1 MPKKLVIVESPAKAK
16 TLAKFL
22 GDGYQVEA
30 SIGHIRDLPE
40 SAAAIPPQYK
50 KEKWSRLGVNV
61 DNGFEPLYVV
71 PDKKREQIRKLKA
84 LLKDAD
90 LLYLATDEDRE
101 GESISWHLREVLKP
115 KVPIERLVFHEITKS
130 AIQKALQETRD
141 IDEDLVKAQEARR
154 IVDRLYGY
162 VVSPLLWKKV
172 KPRLSA
178 GRVQSVAVRLIVER
192 ERLRIAFR
200 EAEYWDLEARF
211 QKAQDPM
218 FKAVLQRVGDKKV
231 ASGKDFDPNTG
242 KLKDENTRASV
253 VQLGAKG
260 AEELRQRL
268 LGKPARVLGLEEKPY
283 TERPSAPFTTSTLQQ
298 TSNNRLRFA
307 ARRTMDLAQRL
318 YENGFITYMRT
329 DSTTLSQEAL
339 NGARK
344 YIQREFGQ
352 DYLPAEPRTYKSKVK
367 NAQEAHEAIRPAGE
381 NFVSPD
387 QVQAA
392 LGTDARKVYE
402 LIWQRTIASQ
412 MVDAKGQRV
421 SLEIGVEDAVFRA
434 GGKTIT
440 FPGFL
445 AIYGSGTK
453 KKADDDEKGAL
464 IPRLEVGSTLDL
476 KELLALEHHTQPPA
490 RLTEATLVK
499 ELEARGIGRP
509 STYASIID
517 TILKRAYVR
526 KQGNALI
533 PTFTAFAVTRLL
545 EDHLSYLVDYSFTA
559 QMEDELDN
567 ISLGKMKQVEYLKGF
582 YNGNG
587 TPGLKGTLESVEGEI
602 DPRVVCGF
610 ALGEEDGELVEVRV
624 GRYGPF
630 LSKGEVRASIAD
642 DIAPDE
648 LDLDKAV
655 ALLAE
660 AAKGPRV
667 IGKQAE
673 TDLPVYAKTGRYG
686 PYVQL
691 GDMEEGSKEK
701 PKMAS
706 LLKGMDPETITLEE
720 ALGLLHMPRVLG
732 AHPTSGEEV
741 MAANGRYG
749 PYVYCG
755 KETRSLPENLS
766 PLHVTMDQAMELLN
780 KPKERRRARARKEP
794 LKILGPHPVSGDE
807 VKILDG
813 RFGPYVTD
821 GTTNASLRRGTT
833 VEEITLDMGVE
844 MLAIRAAEGPK
855 KRAKKKTKRKAAKK
869 RPKKA
874 AKKKAKKKTTK
885 K

>member
-1 MPKKLVIVESPAKAK
+1 MPIKRLVVHEVTK
-16 TLAKFL
+16 
-22 GDGYQVEA
+22 
-30 SIGHIRDLPE
+30 
-40 SAAAIPPQYK
+40 AAIQTA
-50 KEKWSRLGVNV
+50 LDVC
-61 DNGFEPLYVV
+61 
-71 PDKKREQIRKLKA
+71 RE
-84 LLKDAD
+84 
-90 LLYLATDEDRE
+90 
-101 GESISWHLREVLKP
+101 
-115 KVPIERLVFHEITKS
+115 
-130 AIQKALQETRD
+130 
-141 IDEDLVKAQEARR
+141 IDEYLVKAQEARR

-162 VVSPLLWKKV
+162 IVSPLLWKKV

-192 ERLRIAFR
+192 ERARISFR

-211 QKAQDPM
+211 RKGQDPE
-218 FKAVLQRVGDKKV
+218 FKAMLQRVGDKKV
-231 ASGKDFDPNTG
+231 ASGKDFDPDSGELKEPTG
-242 KLKDENTRASV
+242 NGKAQILHLDAKASM
-253 VQLGAKG
+253 
-260 AEELRQRL
+260 ELRDRL
-268 LGKPARVLGLEEKPY
+268 LGKPATVLGLEEKPY
-283 TERPSAPFTTSTLQQ
+283 TERPNAPFTTSTLQQ
-298 TSNNRLRFA
+298 TSNNRLRFS

-329 DSTTLSQEAL
+329 DSTTLSTEAL
-339 NGARK
+339 EGARG
-344 YIQREFGQ
+344 YIQKEFGK
-352 DYLPAEPRTYKSKVK
+352 DYLPDQPRVYKSKVK
-367 NAQEAHEAIRPAGE
+367 NAQEAHEAIRPAGQD
-381 NFVSPD
+381 FASPD
-387 QVQAA
+387 KVQAA

-402 LIWQRTIASQ
+402 LIWQRTSASQ

-421 SLEIGVEDAVFRA
+421 SLEIGIEDAVFRA

-445 AIYGSGTK
+445 AVHGNGGGK
-453 KKADDDEKGAL
+453 KDDEDGKGAL
-464 IPRLEVGSTLDL
+464 IPRLAVGSSLDL
-476 KELLALEHHTQPPA
+476 ADLTALEHHTQPPA

-517 TILKRAYVR
+517 TILKREYVR

-545 EDHLSYLVDYSFTA
+545 EDHLPYLVDYGFTA

-567 ISLGKMKQVEYLKGF
+567 ISLGNMKQVQYLDGF

-610 ALGEEDGELVEVRV
+610 KLGEDEGEVVEVRV

-630 LSKGEVRASIAD
+630 LSKGEVRASIAN

-648 LDLDKAV
+648 LDLDRAL

-667 IGKQAE
+667 IGKE
-673 TDLPVYAKTGRYG
+673 PGTDLPVYAKTGRFG

-706 LLKGMDPETITLEE
+706 LLKGMDPDTVTLEQ
-720 ALGLLHMPRVLG
+720 ALGLLHMPRVVG
-732 AHPTSGEEV
+732 EHPTSGEEV

-755 KETRSLPENLS
+755 KETRSLPEHLS
-766 PLHVTMDQAMELLN
+766 PLEVTLDQAMELLD
-780 KPKERRRARARKEP
+780 KPKERRQARARKAP
-794 LKILGPHPVSGDE
+794 LKILGPHPVSGEE

-821 GTTNASLRRGTT
+821 GTTNASVQRGTT

-844 MLAIRAAEGPK
+844 MLALRAAVGP
-855 KRAKKKTKRKAAKK
+855 
-869 RPKKA
+869 
-874 AKKKAKKKTTK
+874 KKKAKKKTPKQKVPK
-885 K
+885 KTAKKAAKKAKKKKTAKKAAPKKGSKK